1 MIMTSWGES
10 HGNRMLQEKL
20 KIFKIHQL
28 NMNFAYKSKKYL
40 EALPQSH
47 EPGMFYLLSGTQI
60 LNNKNISLRTLNV

>member
-1 MIMTSWGES
+1 
-10 HGNRMLQEKL
+10 
-20 KIFKIHQL
+20 
-28 NMNFAYKSKKYL
+28 MNFAYKSKKYL